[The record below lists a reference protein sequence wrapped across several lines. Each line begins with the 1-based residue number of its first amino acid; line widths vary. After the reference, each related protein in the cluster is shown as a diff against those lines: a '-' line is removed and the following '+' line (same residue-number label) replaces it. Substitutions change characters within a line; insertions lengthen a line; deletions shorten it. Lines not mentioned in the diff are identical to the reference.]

1 MRQAHRVSLLILI
14 LVGMGASVFA
24 QGKGGE
30 DLTGPYDV
38 VPNWPQPLQNNDGWT
53 FGGTYAVWAESPD
66 RIWVLQRGEVRSEE
80 KSAGE
85 YAEPRMSATLMEAR
99 NNRVLMVLDRDGK
112 LVDSWEHVN
121 DMLVAPHRVTMDP
134 NDPARSVWLVDQD
147 GHQVLKFSHDGNL
160 LVALGEKNVRGN
172 GQTHFNR
179 PTDIAFLPN
188 GDLYIAELGRGT
200 DDRDGNNRV
209 VKFSRDGKYLSEW
222 DTSGGGPGESGEPP
236 SIHSIAIDA
245 QQRIY
250 LADRANQRMLVFDEE
265 RRFLDQWPNLPAPD
279 YVRVS
284 NDQSIWVSDGET
296 NRFLKFDTGGKLLY
310 SWGTRGDFPGG
321 LWRPHM
327 FSVDSD
333 GNLYVADTYNGR
345 AQKFRPR
352 QGANPDLLIHP

>member
-1 MRQAHRVSLLILI
+1 MH
-14 LVGMGASVFA
+14 
-24 QGKGGE
+24 
-30 DLTGPYDV
+30 DV

-80 KSAGE
+80 KLAGA
-85 YAEPRMSATLMEAR
+85 YSEPRISATLLEAR
-99 NNRVLMVLDRDGK
+99 KNRLLMVSDCDGE
-112 LVDSWEHVN
+112 LVDSWDQVN
-121 DMLVAPHRVTMDP
+121 DMLVAPYRVKMDP
-134 NDPARSVWLVDQD
+134 NDPERNVWLVDQD
-147 GHQVLKFSHDGNL
+147 GTQVLKFSHDGKHL
-160 LVALGEKNVRGN
+160 LLALGEKNVRGN
-172 GQTHFNR
+172 DQTHFNG

-188 GDLYIAELGRGT
+188 GDFYVTDAGRGT
-200 DDRDGNNRV
+200 DDHDGNNRV
-209 VKFSRDGKYLSEW
+209 VKFSKDGTYLLEW
-222 DTSGGGPGESGEPP
+222 GTSGMGPGEFGTPP

-250 LADRANQRMLVFDEE
+250 VADRSNHRILVFDED

-284 NDQSIWVSDGET
+284 EDQSIWVSDGVT
-296 NRFLKFDTGGKLLY
+296 NRFLKFDTSGKLLY

-333 GNLYVADTYNGR
+333 GNLYVADAYNGR
-345 AQKFRPR
+345 VQKLRPI
-352 QGANPDLLIHP
+352 QDANPDLLIHP